1 MESYMVEGY
10 LFECLWTILHLLV
23 KWLKGRKH
31 PGNIVL
37 TKIQPKNHAQQSF
50 GVNNQCSY

>member
-1 MESYMVEGY
+1 MVEGY
-10 LFECLWTILHLLV
+10 FFECLWTILHLLV

-37 TKIQPKNHAQQSF
+37 TKIQPKNTRTTIIQTTDAHTDT
-50 GVNNQCSY
+50 